1 MECNSS
7 NIVGVIDASE
17 GSDFIDSVELEVEND
32 EKLGSLVNSLRPSL
46 DKGFGINGVFG
57 SGYTSNNY
65 FHGTSWILCCDKSN
79 LRIFKPPIRRNLT
92 HFEVLKL
99 EHNKNGTFLLH
110 TQNQGYAVI
119 ILGGGPFLDK
129 NA

>member
-57 SGYTSNNY
+57 SGESVFQHKKIY
-65 FHGTSWILCCDKSN
+65 GLILCYMFH
-79 LRIFKPPIRRNLT
+79 L
-92 HFEVLKL
+92 
-99 EHNKNGTFLLH
+99 
-110 TQNQGYAVI
+110 
-119 ILGGGPFLDK
+119 
-129 NA
+129 